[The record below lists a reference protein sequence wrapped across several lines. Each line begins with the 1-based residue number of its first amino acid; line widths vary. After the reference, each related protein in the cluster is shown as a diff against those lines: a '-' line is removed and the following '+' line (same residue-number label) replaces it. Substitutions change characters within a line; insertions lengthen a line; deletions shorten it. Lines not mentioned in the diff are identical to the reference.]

1 MLIHNWVLETKFYN
15 TTIITMLLR
24 IYFVICLLIYLSF
37 ALTKQLVHIL
47 FSTQEINAFKKLVLK
62 FKKKLIISNYNSVI
76 FVFYVLLC
84 TCVLKIYF

>member
-1 MLIHNWVLETKFYN
+1 
-15 TTIITMLLR
+15 MLLR